1 MKKILSMAAMA
12 AIVLLAS
19 CSDDD
24 EPRTLTINFNGLL
37 SEAESEYVGPKD
49 NLPEGSYYYESTFTD
64 PTGTCTFT
72 HYVPTFGNA
81 FGGGFTYTNKTDVT
95 TPGYTN
101 SSAITAKGVNGDT
114 YLICNCDGYSRKG
127 EITLKSALP
136 VVSAYFTNATYAYL
150 SMRDGDGYAE
160 PFGADDWFKVIVTGW
175 NASDETGRVEVYL
188 AKDGAILKDWQ
199 KADLSGLGIVDKL
212 SFSFASTDNGQW
224 GMNTPAYFCMDALT
238 FEQ

>member
-1 MKKILSMAAMA
+1 M
-12 AIVLLAS
+12 
-19 CSDDD
+19 
-24 EPRTLTINFNGLL
+24 
-37 SEAESEYVGPKD
+37 
-49 NLPEGSYYYESTFTD
+49 
-64 PTGTCTFT
+64 
-72 HYVPTFGNA
+72 
-81 FGGGFTYTNKTDVT
+81 
-95 TPGYTN
+95 
-101 SSAITAKGVNGDT
+101 
-114 YLICNCDGYSRKG
+114 ICNCDGYSRKG

-150 SMRDGDGYAE
+150 SMRDGDAYAKQ
-160 PFGADDWFKVIVTGW
+160 FGADDWFKVIVTGW
-175 NASDETGRVEVYL
+175 NASAETGRVEVYL